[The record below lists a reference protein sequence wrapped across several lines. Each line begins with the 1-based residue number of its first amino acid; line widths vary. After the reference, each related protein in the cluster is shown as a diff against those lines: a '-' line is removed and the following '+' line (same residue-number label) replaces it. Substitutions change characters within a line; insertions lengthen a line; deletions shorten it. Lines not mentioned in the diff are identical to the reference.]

1 MLTRKKGFR
10 PIHPKQCPG
19 GHKNLSWSFND
30 DNVYCWDCGRSYPF
44 SECVDSRS
52 DVIVASR
59 ERRVYSRVEV
69 SWPVG
74 MLTSEGLV
82 EGEVKNISFEGAGIQ
97 CRELPKIDEPLDLD
111 MLIPEHDHSSVSASV
126 EVIWSRTYESGDASP
141 LANLG
146 VRFLE
151 ISDEDMKLVSR
162 TALI

>member
-1 MLTRKKGFR
+1 MT
-10 PIHPKQCPG
+10 
-19 GHKNLSWSFND
+19 
-30 DNVYCWDCGRSYPF
+30 
-44 SECVDSRS
+44 
-52 DVIVASR
+52 SR
-59 ERRVYSRVEV
+59 ERRDCSRVEV

-74 MLTSEGLV
+74 MLTSAGLI

-97 CRELPKIDEPLDLD
+97 CRELPKIDESLDLD
-111 MLIPEHDHSSVSASV
+111 ILIPEKDNTSVSASV
-126 EVIWSRTYESGDASP
+126 GIIWSKTYESGDASP